1 MNRVY
6 ISSIFAAAGLLVLLI
21 LSDIIEPPEIGLNE
35 ISEYEGEKVIVRG
48 VVTEIFLTS
57 GGNTVFLL
65 SDGVNEIKV
74 FAFGKRE
81 LFMGD
86 RIAVRGIVQRYED
99 SYEILADH
107 IYVLERR
114 CTEVKLWQLA
124 ENPLEY
130 LNDCINFSCY
140 IVRIDG
146 YNIVVKEDNYTLMV
160 IYPLISTENLNEG
173 DRIRVTGRF
182 LYNPEKFSFYILATE
197 VKRI

>member
-1 MNRVY
+1 MNRVH
-6 ISSIFAAAGLLVLLI
+6 ISSIFAAAGLLVLFTIGELT
-21 LSDIIEPPEIGLNE
+21 EPPEIELNE
-35 ISEYEGEKVIVRG
+35 ISEHEGEKVIARG
-48 VVTEIFLTS
+48 VVAEIYLTS
-57 GGNTVFLL
+57 GGNTILLL

-81 LFMGD
+81 LFIGD

-140 IVRIDG
+140 IARIDG
-146 YNIVVKEDNYTLMV
+146 YELVVKEGNYTLTV
-160 IYPLISTENLNEG
+160 IYPLISTEKLDKG

-182 LYNPEKFSFYILATE
+182 LYNPEKFSFYILSTG
-197 VKRI
+197 VTKI

>member
-48 VVTEIFLTS
+48 VVTEIYLTS
-57 GGNTVFLL
+57 GGNTVLLL

-130 LNDCINFSCY
+130 LNDCINLSCY
-140 IVRIDG
+140 TVRIDG

>member
-1 MNRVY
+1 MNIVY
-6 ISSIFAAAGLLVLLI
+6 ISSIFAAAGLLVLF
-21 LSDIIEPPEIGLNE
+21 IIGELTEPPEIELNE

-48 VVTEIFLTS
+48 VVTEIYLTS
-57 GGNTVFLL
+57 GGNTVLLL

-107 IYVLERR
+107 IYVLERK

-130 LNDCINFSCY
+130 LNDCINLPCY
-140 IVRIDG
+140 IARIDD
-146 YNIVVKEDNYTLMV
+146 YELVVKDGNYTLTV
-160 IYPLISTENLNEG
+160 IYPLISTEKLDKG
-173 DRIRVTGRF
+173 DRVRVTGRF
-182 LYNPEKFSFYILATE
+182 LYNPEKFSFYILSTE
-197 VKRI
+197 VMKI

>member
-1 MNRVY
+1 MNIVY
-6 ISSIFAAAGLLVLLI
+6 ISSIFAAAGLLVLF
-21 LSDIIEPPEIGLNE
+21 IIGELTEPPEIELNE

-48 VVTEIFLTS
+48 VVTEIYLTS
-57 GGNTVFLL
+57 GGNTVLLL

-107 IYVLERR
+107 ICVLEHK

-130 LNDCINFSCY
+130 LNDCINLSCY
-140 IVRIDG
+140 IAKIDD
-146 YNIVVKEDNYTLMV
+146 YKLVVKDGNYTLTV
-160 IYPLISTENLNEG
+160 IYPLISTEKLDKG
-173 DRIRVTGRF
+173 DRVRVTGRF
-182 LYNPEKFSFYILATE
+182 LYNPEKFSFYILSTE
-197 VKRI
+197 VMKI

>member
-48 VVTEIFLTS
+48 AVTEIYLTS
-57 GGNTVFLL
+57 GGNTVLLL

-107 IYVLERR
+107 IYVLERK

-124 ENPLEY
+124 ENPFEY
-130 LNDCINFSCY
+130 LNDCINLSCY